1 MTEFSP
7 SKTPITAGGS
17 VLYPRLSDA
26 EIESIMQHVA
36 EHDKTGTEI
45 GRDRMLYIATYWR
58 NAADNYESA
67 VLKAI
72 AIQGRYHVME
82 LLREVNRLRR
92 IVDALPKTADG
103 VPIYP
108 GMHVWFY
115 AARSVSQSI
124 DELKVLG
131 WDWLPNLA
139 PDTMHYLNV
148 VNEHGDEDA
157 VNLACC
163 YSTFDAANQA
173 RFAVKEIAS
182 RKASDPPEIPQEDL
196 PYHVCPDDPQG
207 RVNSYPCYA
216 GPIWELIQREN
227 PDPSK
232 KAGKDPQSHD
242 PSQGGLTGQGG

>member
-45 GRDRMLYIATYWR
+45 GRDRMLHIATYWR

-115 AARSVSQSI
+115 SARSASQSI

-139 PDTMHYLNV
+139 PDAMHCLNV
-148 VNEHGDEDA
+148 VNEHGDEDV

-163 YSTFDAANQA
+163 YSTFDAADQA

-182 RKASDPPEIPQEDL
+182 RKASEADADL
-196 PYHVCPDDPQG
+196 DEAARAMFTDNQLAAWEAMGRKTCRTCGVPLRPCPKGPGADEPG
-207 RVNSYPCYA
+207 YVSFYPCMHDD
-216 GPIWELIQREN
+216 E
-227 PDPSK
+227 DPN
-232 KAGKDPQSHD
+232 G
-242 PSQGGLTGQGG
+242 